1 MRTMGIQLPRRQLTI
16 SDSMPGNKERV
27 TKYTMQMDTMYD
39 QMRFDTSNRTTK
51 LSANITR
58 AVLHKNNVP
67 LYTSY

>member
-1 MRTMGIQLPRRQLTI
+1 
-16 SDSMPGNKERV
+16 
-27 TKYTMQMDTMYD
+27 MDTMYD
-39 QMRFDTSNRTTK
+39 QMRFDTSNRTIK